1 MAIKKT
7 KILFIHHSAGWGGA
21 PINMINIINK
31 LDRTKFEPHVL
42 LLKDSVVKDRFRENN
57 IAVTICNS
65 NFYKKRYKYLS
76 HSDAGFIK
84 PYRVY
89 KLLKMFV
96 SWFMSKYI
104 YAPLVLKEFE
114 FDIVHLNS
122 SVLSDWIYPASKKGK
137 VIYHI
142 REPISKGIFRFRYNF
157 IRSEVQ
163 KYADK
168 IIAIS
173 KDNAKRINIPQKT
186 EVVYNFIDIP
196 NKIKETNSAKS
207 LLYVGG
213 ASKIKGIEILIEA
226 IPMINRDIQISMVG
240 HFPKLQILSKLKK
253 IAYKLLFPKAYEL
266 RTKLKTISEYENVN
280 IIGSVSSITN
290 ILQESNLLVSPF
302 TVPHF
307 SRPVVEAFAYKKPVI
322 VSNVLGMDEIVDD
335 NINGLIIEKNNPKAL
350 AEAINYLCSHLE
362 KAREMGLKGREK
374 AEKVFAPEINT
385 RKVENIYQQ
394 LINK

>member
-1 MAIKKT
+1 MSDKI

-42 LLKDSVVKDRFRENN
+42 LLKDSVVKDRLRENN
-57 IAVTICNS
+57 IAFTICNS
-65 NFYKKRYKYLS
+65 NFYRKRYKYLS

-122 SVLSDWIYPASKKGK
+122 SVLSDWIYSACKKGK

-142 REPISKGIFRFRYNF
+142 QEPISKGIFGFRYNF

-173 KDNAKRINIPQKT
+173 KDNAERINIPQKT

-196 NKIKETNSAKS
+196 NKIKETNSPKS
-207 LLYVGG
+207 ILYVGG
-213 ASKIKGIEILIEA
+213 ASQIKGIEIMIDA
-226 IPMINRDIQISMVG
+226 IPLINRDIQINMVG

-290 ILQESNLLVSPF
+290 ILQESNLLISPF

-307 SRPVVEAFAYKKPVI
+307 SRPVIEAFAYKKPVI

-335 NINGLIIEKNNPKAL
+335 NINGLVIEKNNPKAL
-350 AEAINYLCSHLE
+350 AAAINYLCSHPE
-362 KAREMGLKGREK
+362 KAKEMGLKGREK